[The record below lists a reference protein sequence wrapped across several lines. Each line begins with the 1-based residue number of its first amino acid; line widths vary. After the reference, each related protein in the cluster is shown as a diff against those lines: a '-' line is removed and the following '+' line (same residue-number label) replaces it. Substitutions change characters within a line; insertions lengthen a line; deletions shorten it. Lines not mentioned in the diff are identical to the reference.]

1 MSNSYVKYGLFFL
14 GGVAL
19 GAIGAVAVSRGKLD
33 VRPFATSLLSRG
45 MDVRDALAAKAE
57 ALREDVEDMAAEA
70 RAQQEERKAAAGGA
84 KA

>member
-70 RAQQEERKAAAGGA
+70 RAQQEERKAAAGGT